1 MPHDKI
7 RAAARKRMA
16 QTGEPY
22 TAARRAAVSE
32 HQAAGADNPPP
43 KAGYALRMSDEIHHW
58 LADLRSSDQPAAL
71 RAAKALATL
80 MREGASLGDPVVLST
95 AGSWTWALTEALD
108 RSYQQSLDQLT
119 ALRRGEA
126 DAATLVKDI
135 QDQLTELVAAQANVE
150 ELHRRAVDAG
160 RPQEAEHAAGQL
172 AAVQQQAAEARRLL
186 PRMIVAGQRL
196 REQNQQAQARVEATR
211 TRKEA
216 LKASYAAALGNLKAR
231 KAMAALSLADDES
244 GRQAEVDAE
253 AASAAEARLAEVT
266 AQIEQELGQQPRPEG
281 LMELWP
287 GAPWHEDIRIL
298 FAVEPP
304 GAALLIAVLEGPEA
318 VMQQYPEAVMAS
330 ADMLRR
336 VRAAQ
341 APEAATHAYD
351 DPRSFLEEFYPRHR
365 RRLRRRQPLTV
376 TLRPAGTEG
385 KTPHTH
391 PQTQPTMTSNR
402 TSRDYAG
409 PWAATYLEGD
419 CPVPSGIM
427 PLHRSATIGPDSSP
441 PSQHGRMK

>member
-22 TAARRAAVSE
+22 TAARRAVVSE
-32 HQAAGADNPPP
+32 HQGAGDPPP
-43 KAGYALRMSDEIHHW
+43 GAGYALRMSDEIHDW
-58 LADLRSSDQPAAL
+58 LTDLRSTDQTAAL
-71 RAAKALATL
+71 RVAKALATL
-80 MREGASLGDPVVLST
+80 MREGASLGDPVVLS
-95 AGSWTWALTEALD
+95 AADSWPWALTEALD

-135 QDQLTELVAAQANVE
+135 QDQLADLEAAQATRE
-150 ELHRRAVDAG
+150 ELHRRALEAG

-172 AAVQQQAAEARRLL
+172 DAVQQQAAEARRLL
-186 PRMIVAGQRL
+186 PRMIEAGNRL
-196 REQNQQAQARVEATR
+196 REQTLRLQARVEATR

-216 LKASYAAALGNLKAR
+216 LKAGYAAALGNLKAR
-231 KAMAALSLADDES
+231 KAMAALSMADDD
-244 GRQAEVDAE
+244 GDRQSEVNAE

-266 AQIEQELGQQPRPEG
+266 TQMEQELGQEPRPDG

-304 GAALLIAVLEGPEA
+304 AVALLIAVLEGPEA

-341 APEAATHAYD
+341 APEATAHAYD
-351 DPRSFLEEFYPRHR
+351 DPRSFLEEFYP
-365 RRLRRRQPLTV
+365 
-376 TLRPAGTEG
+376 GTAYDPG
-385 KTPHTH
+385 
-391 PQTQPTMTSNR
+391 
-402 TSRDYAG
+402 
-409 PWAATYLEGD
+409 
-419 CPVPSGIM
+419 V
-427 PLHRSATIGPDSSP
+427 DSS
-441 PSQHGRMK
+441 SQ